1 MQEDFYYDV
10 LVVGA
15 GNAAMCAAQAAIDA
29 GANVG
34 VLEKAPRDE
43 RGGNSTLTGHMR
55 FTYDSV
61 ADLEPLID
69 DPKHE
74 DLAAI
79 HEKLPSRTK
88 AQLWDEIMFTTAGQA
103 DERLLEVQ
111 VEQAYPTIQWLRSK
125 GHSWTPNLAPTA
137 GNTMQMDGRGYRL
150 MERHFLAAEQAGAK
164 FHYETWMTEL
174 LTDDDGVV
182 TGVRALTPHGGATF
196 HAKAVVLACGGFE
209 SNPEMR
215 AKYLGPGWDT
225 VKNRGVPYNTG
236 DGLQAALAIG
246 AMPHGSW
253 SSCHAS
259 PQDSE
264 RPWSTL
270 PSSVPNGG
278 TRTSRYAYPYSIMVN
293 REGKR
298 FVDEAS
304 DVRGRTYAKMG
315 RAILAQPGNLAW
327 QIFDSKARKL
337 GLLEDYDRNQATGVR
352 AASLE
357 DLAEEMKLDPRTFI
371 ATVAGYN
378 EAIQP
383 GTLAPSPFGLDHKH
397 TDGLA
402 IDKSNYS
409 ISIEDGPYE
418 AYSVC
423 CAITFTF
430 GGLLV
435 DPSTAQV
442 QHKSGYPIG
451 GLYTA
456 GEMLGGLWHW
466 NYPSG
471 SGMMAGATFGRI
483 AGTSAAR
490 SALTAEREL
499 RV

>member
-1 MQEDFYYDV
+1 MQEEYFYEV

-15 GNAAMCAAQAAIDA
+15 GNAALCAAQAALDT
-29 GANVG
+29 GATVG
-34 VLEKAPRDE
+34 ILEKAPPEE

-55 FTYDSV
+55 FTYESV

-69 DPKHE
+69 EPRRE

-88 AQLWDEIMFTTAGQA
+88 AQLWDEIMSTTAGQA
-103 DERLLEVQ
+103 DQRLLEVQ
-111 VEQAYPTIQWLRSK
+111 VEQSYPTIRWLRSK

-150 MERHFLAAEQAGAK
+150 MERHFHAVEQGGATV
-164 FHYETWMTEL
+164 HYETWMTEL
-174 LTDDDGVV
+174 LTGNDGEVV
-182 TGVRALTPHGGATF
+182 GVRALTPHGGRTF

-215 AKYLGPGWDT
+215 ARYLGPGWDT

-236 DGLQAALAIG
+236 DGLAAALDVG

-264 RPWSTL
+264 RPWFTL
-270 PSSVPNGG
+270 PSSVPKGG
-278 TRTSRYAYPYSIMVN
+278 TQTSRYAYPYSIMVN
-293 REGKR
+293 REGRR

-304 DVRGRTYAKMG
+304 DVRGRTYAMMG

-327 QIFDSKARKL
+327 QIFDAKARRL
-337 GLLEDYDRNQATGVR
+337 GLLEDYDRNRATGVR
-352 AASLE
+352 ADSLDE
-357 DLAEEMKLDPRTFI
+357 LSAKMGLDPRTVA
-371 ATVAGYN
+371 ATVAEFN

-383 GTLAPSPFGLDHKH
+383 GELAPSPFSLDGKH
-397 TDGLA
+397 TRGLA
-402 IDKSNYS
+402 VDKSNYS
-409 ISIEDGPYE
+409 ISIEEGPFE

-435 DPSTAQV
+435 DPHTAQV
-442 QHKSGYPIG
+442 QHKSGYPIP

-483 AGTSAAR
+483 AGEHAAR
-490 SALTAEREL
+490 AAQSAEREL